1 VRVEDLILVSV
12 DDHLVE
18 PPELFEARLPARFQ
32 DRAPRVVR
40 QEDGSDVWVY
50 EGQEIPNIG
59 LNAVAGRPPEEY
71 GVDPTSFDEL
81 RPGTYD
87 VHERVRDMDA
97 NGVLGSMSF
106 PSFPQFAGQALSK
119 PEDKDLALAVIR
131 AYNDWHVES
140 WCGAH
145 PDRLIP
151 LCILPLWDAELAAGE
166 VRRLSANG
174 CHNIAFSENP
184 EKLGF
189 PSFHDDAWDP
199 LWRAVSEEGTLVN
212 MHLGSSSEVVITSMA
227 APITAMITLQP
238 FNMVQAATDLL
249 WSRVVREFPD
259 VRLALSEGGIGWI
272 PYLLERAD
280 YVYSNHATWTGVDFG
295 AELPS
300 EVFRERFVTCFIDD
314 AAGLRLRDLIGVDNI
329 CWEADY
335 PHSDSTWPTSPER
348 LHLALESAGV
358 SDDDVNKI
366 THENAMRELRF
377 DPYGIRAKERCT
389 VSALRAESPDVDLSI
404 RSSGKPVELPDEPV
418 TIVALLE
425 KAAKLLEAAS
435 AGPPAAAPSGDAA

>member
-1 VRVEDLILVSV
+1 VRTEDLILVSV

-18 PPELFEARLPARFQ
+18 PPHVFDGRLPSRFQ

-40 QEDGSDVWVY
+40 QADGTDVWVY

-87 VHERVRDMDA
+87 VHERIRDMDA

-106 PSFPQFAGQALSK
+106 PSFPQFAGQAFAK
-119 PEDKDLALAVIR
+119 PDDKDLALAVLQ
-131 AYNDWHVES
+131 AYNDWHIEG
-140 WCGAH
+140 WCGEY

-151 LCILPLWDAELAAGE
+151 LCVLPLWDPQLMADE
-166 VRRLSANG
+166 VRRVAAKG
-174 CHNIAFSENP
+174 CHNVAFSENP

-189 PSFHDDAWDP
+189 PSFHDAAWDP
-199 LWRAVSEEGTLVN
+199 FWRAVSEEGTLIC

-238 FNMVQAATDLL
+238 FNMIQAATDLL
-249 WSRVVREFPD
+249 WSRVVQEFPD

-280 YVYSNHATWTGVDFG
+280 YVYANHRMWTGVDFG
-295 AELPS
+295 DKLPS
-300 EVFRERFVTCFIDD
+300 DVFRERFVTCFIDD
-314 AAGLRLRDLIGVDNI
+314 AAGLEMRHKIGVDRI

-335 PHSDSTWPTSPER
+335 PHSDSTWPRSPER
-348 LHLALESAGV
+348 LAESLGGLT
-358 SDDDVNKI
+358 DDEINAI
-366 THENAMRELRF
+366 THGNAMRELQF
-377 DPYGIRAKERCT
+377 DPFALRPREQCT
-389 VSALRAESPDVDLSI
+389 VGALRATATDVDLTI
-404 RSSGKPVELPDEPV
+404 RSSGKPVDAPESPV

-425 KAAKLLEAAS
+425 KAAKLMEAA
-435 AGPPAAAPSGDAA
+435 GPAQTAPTDSPDPVST